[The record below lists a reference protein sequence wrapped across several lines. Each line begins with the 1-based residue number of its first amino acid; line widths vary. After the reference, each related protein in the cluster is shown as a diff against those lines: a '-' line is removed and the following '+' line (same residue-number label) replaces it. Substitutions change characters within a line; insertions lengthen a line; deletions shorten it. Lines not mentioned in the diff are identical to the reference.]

1 MTTKEEEKNNGKEN
15 AMVDKYK
22 EAKLTR
28 RIVFIITSTILLLLA
43 GTITGVVLFV
53 SSALK
58 PVDPDSNVRI
68 EVEIPLGSGS
78 STIAQ
83 ILEEHGIIKNA
94 TVFKYYLKL
103 KNETDFQA
111 GTYSLTPSMTL
122 DEIIAS
128 LKTGKV
134 IKNELVITIPEG
146 LHLKEIA
153 EQIAKKT
160 DYSEQEILDKVN
172 SVTFIQTVR
181 EKYPQLVTEDVMQED
196 IKYPLEGYLFPATYG
211 YDEKNPSIEE
221 IIMPMIDKTNE
232 VIQPYLSDIQNK
244 GFTVHEVL
252 TLASLIEEE
261 APDEENR
268 KIISSVF
275 YNRMEEGM
283 GLETDP
289 TVIYAMGEH
298 KERLTFKDYQYQD
311 PYNTYVIE
319 GLPPGP
325 IANCGVSSIDAALY
339 PPNTDYL
346 FFLATPEG
354 EVLYSEN
361 YEQHQ
366 KYYDEHI
373 ANRK

>member
-1 MTTKEEEKNNGKEN
+1 MATKEEGKSQEKDSALME
-15 AMVDKYK
+15 KYK

-43 GTITGVVLFV
+43 GTITGAVLFV

-58 PVDPDSNVRI
+58 PVDPDSQEII
-68 EVEIPLGSGS
+68 EVEIPYGSGS
-78 STIAQ
+78 STIAR
-83 ILEEHGIIKNA
+83 ILEENGIIKNA
-94 TVFKYYLKL
+94 TVFKYYLKFN
-103 KNETDFQA
+103 NESNFQA
-111 GTYSLTPSMTL
+111 GSYKLTQSMTL

-134 IKNELVITIPEG
+134 MQDVLSITIPEG
-146 LHLKEIA
+146 IHVREIA
-153 EQIAKKT
+153 DRIAEKT
-160 DYSEQEILDKVN
+160 DYSAQEILDTIN
-172 SVTFIQTVR
+172 SVNFIQTVR
-181 EKYPQLVTEDVMQED
+181 EKYPDLVTEEILQENV
-196 IKYPLEGYLFPATYG
+196 KYPLEGYLFPATYG
-211 YDEKNPSIEE
+211 FSEENPPIEE
-221 IIMPMIDKTNE
+221 IIMPMIDKTFE
-232 VIQPYLSDIQNK
+232 VIKPYMADIKNK

-275 YNRMEEGM
+275 YNRIEKGM
-283 GLETDP
+283 PLQTDP

-298 KERLTFKDYQYQD
+298 KERLTFKDYEYED
-311 PYNTYVIE
+311 PYNTYVID

-325 IANCGVSSIDAALY
+325 IANAGVSSIDAALY
-339 PPNTDYL
+339 PPSTDYL

-354 EVLYSEN
+354 EVLYSESF
-361 YEQHQ
+361 EQHE

-373 ANRK
+373 ANRD